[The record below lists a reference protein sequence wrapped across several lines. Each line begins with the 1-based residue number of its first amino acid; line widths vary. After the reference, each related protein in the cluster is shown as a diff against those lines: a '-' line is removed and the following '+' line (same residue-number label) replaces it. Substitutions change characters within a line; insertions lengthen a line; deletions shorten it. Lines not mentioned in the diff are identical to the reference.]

1 MLSCMPFN
9 RSRMEKSEIRE
20 VAQVEIFNAS
30 VLLDNAPNFEHLES
44 LYHAML
50 GEAPGLTDRWSSM
63 RCTNYAS

>member
-9 RSRMEKSEIRE
+9 WSRMERSEIRE

-30 VLLDNAPNFEHLES
+30 VLLDNAPNLDHFES

-50 GEAPGLTDRWSSM
+50 GEAPGLTDRLTSM
-63 RCTNYAS
+63 RCTYYAS